1 MVLLNLSPFTQL
13 SYKSI
18 NIIFRLMLDD
28 SNVQHEKLVLKLVEP
43 KINGYSVD
51 RLSESKESNEPPK
64 KKLKS
69 T

>member
-1 MVLLNLSPFTQL
+1 
-13 SYKSI
+13 
-18 NIIFRLMLDD
+18 MLDD